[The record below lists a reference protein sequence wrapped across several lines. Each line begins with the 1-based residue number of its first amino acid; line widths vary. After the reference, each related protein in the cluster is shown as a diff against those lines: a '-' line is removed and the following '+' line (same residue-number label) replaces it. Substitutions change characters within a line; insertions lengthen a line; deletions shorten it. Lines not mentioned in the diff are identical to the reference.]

1 MKPQISQISQ
11 KKRGRGNI
19 PHGIK
24 KIAVL
29 LTLIVIFVGSAD
41 SLSWARKKPKINP
54 KQIRQA
60 IQEKRSRLQEL
71 QEKLHHEKV
80 RLYHVNRKE
89 EDISSQLC
97 STVDRLKDVGA
108 DMDDLYVRIK
118 RLQIQLGILQENLQ
132 ITKKKLLSHQRSM
145 TLRLRDIYENGEI
158 NYLTAL
164 TDSESFSDFL
174 NRLDFLSLIVR
185 EDLNL
190 LSKIKAERASLN
202 AQEKQFQNKYMKLV
216 GFQQNLMER
225 EKLLISLKERREY
238 LLTEVQVQRHHIARN
253 VMQLENLSAE
263 EEKALQ
269 ELIRLQQSLNARS
282 GKKYAGSGSMN
293 WPCGGYLSSPFG
305 WRIHPIYRSYIFHTG
320 VDIAAE
326 YGTAIAA
333 ADSGIVI
340 MASWYGGYGNAV
352 VIDHGSGLST
362 LYGHCSV
369 LYVRAGQQVSKGQ
382 VVALVGSTGNS
393 TGPHLHFEVRQNGTP
408 IDPRGKL

>member
-1 MKPQISQISQ
+1 MKPQISQILQ

-97 STVDRLKDVGA
+97 STVDRLKNVGA
-108 DMDDLYVRIK
+108 DMDELYVRIK

-174 NRLDFLSLIVR
+174 NRLDFLSLIIR

-202 AQEKQFQNKYMKLV
+202 SQEKQFQNKYMKLV

>member
-1 MKPQISQISQ
+1 MRPGV
-11 KKRGRGNI
+11 KKCAVFLFL
-19 PHGIK
+19 
-24 KIAVL
+24 IAL
-29 LTLIVIFVGSAD
+29 LAGSVD
-41 SLSWARKKPKINP
+41 SASWARKKPRINP

-60 IQEKRSRLQEL
+60 IVERRNRLQ
-71 QEKLHHEKV
+71 QIHEKLHHEKV

-89 EDISSQLC
+89 EDLSYQLF
-97 STVDRLKDVGA
+97 STVNRLKDVGA

-118 RLQIQLGILQENLQ
+118 RTRIQLGILQENLQ
-132 ITKKKLLSHQRSM
+132 ITKNKLLSHQGSM
-145 TLRLRDIYENGEI
+145 KLRLRDIYENGEI

-164 TDSESFSDFL
+164 SDSESFSDFL

-185 EDLNL
+185 EDLTL
-190 LSKIKAERASLN
+190 LLKIKVERASLTT
-202 AQEKQFQNKYMKLV
+202 QEKQFRSKYEELV
-216 GFQQNLMER
+216 GFQRNLE
-225 EKLLISLKERREY
+225 EKEKSLISLKEKREY
-238 LLTEVQVQRHHIARN
+238 LLTEVQVQRHSIAQN

-263 EEKALQ
+263 EEKKLQ

-282 GKKYAGSGSMN
+282 GKKYAGSGRLN
-293 WPCGGYLSSPFG
+293 WPCGGYISSPFG

-326 YGTAIAA
+326 YGTAVTA

-340 MASWYGGYGNAV
+340 LASWYGGYGNAV

-369 LYVRAGQQVSKGQ
+369 LYVRAGQQVAKGQ